1 MYRFRKQFLRKKA
14 AAIRIETLFR
24 AFYARKMF
32 KIRRLK
38 DQNEKNFAYF
48 ARQAINI
55 QKVFRGFYVRKYVH
69 NFYLR
74 KQELQALEKK
84 NEEFRKELHEIGRL
98 EAEENEEY
106 KK

>member
-1 MYRFRKQFLRKKA
+1 M
-14 AAIRIETLFR
+14 
-24 AFYARKMF
+24 
-32 KIRRLK
+32 
-38 DQNEKNFAYF
+38 
-48 ARQAINI
+48 
-55 QKVFRGFYVRKYVH
+55 RKYVH

-84 NEEFRKELHEIGRL
+84 NEEFRNELKEIGRL